1 MQRLVHYS
9 DSRIKYLESKDLY
22 NTKMKQLYKN
32 EDIIRE
38 WGLDLKN
45 NKLFARPIV
54 YYPTKMIFAGNIFF
68 PAITT
73 VVSGVSY
80 HFLAN
85 LVIED

>member
-1 MQRLVHYS
+1 M
-9 DSRIKYLESKDLY
+9 ESKDLY
-22 NTKMKQLYKN
+22 NTKMKQFYKN
-32 EDIIRE
+32 EAIISK
-38 WGLDLKN
+38 WGLDLK
-45 NKLFARPIV
+45 KYKMFARPIV